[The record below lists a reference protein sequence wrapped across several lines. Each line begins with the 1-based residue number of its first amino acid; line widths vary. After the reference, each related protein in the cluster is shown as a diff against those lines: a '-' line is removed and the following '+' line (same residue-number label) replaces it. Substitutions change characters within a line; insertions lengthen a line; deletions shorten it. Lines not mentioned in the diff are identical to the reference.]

1 MVASPKAALR
11 PGWRAVLA
19 GVVLLAAA
27 SVPACTKGPRV
38 TTPPAASANPGDKGP
53 AADHS
58 AAYGGHEDT
67 LPAEAAVRVRPAP
80 KPVSDRDA
88 AISAVA
94 SGNPEGARDFLRG
107 HLEATPAD
115 LEARLALSRAL
126 THVGEYEAAGKVLAD
141 PKGAPS
147 DPAVV
152 QRRVDLMLRRG
163 DAKGA
168 LALLQSAR
176 KADPKSLPLRGDHL
190 DLLVRTGRG
199 DTPEAKD
206 LTEGLYDAYEA
217 GQAKT
222 AEELLAVALAALSR
236 GSTAGFKDANMVLED
251 AEQLAPAKDG
261 TWIADRILLTR
272 ADMFREKY
280 ASDDALTTYGLVLE
294 RDAWHA
300 DALAG
305 SARVYA
311 DSLQFAAASRVADEA
326 LQAAP
331 SHPGAHAVLAK
342 IALIEGR
349 REEART
355 RVDRQVLA
363 VDPVHPSGVAVLA
376 GLAMLEGQRPVYEKW
391 RRRAFELDPRGV
403 AFFRDLADILGFL
416 HLYPEADEVLA
427 EAVKLAPDDPGVQS
441 ALGVNLLRLGEE
453 ARGREA
459 LQKAWKR
466 DRFNERTLNV
476 LELYEETI
484 DKRYGERKVG
494 DLTVRLPDQD
504 REFVEAGLVRSVDAS
519 RKALDTAYGIKA
531 GALRLE
537 FFDSPDAFSIRTV
550 GVPSLGAVAVCFGPV
565 ITFIGP
571 YMGVHNVDMVIR
583 HELAHVYAIRKSGGR
598 VPRWFTEGLSEWES
612 ELADPAWARES
623 AELLSAARRAGKLRR
638 LSDLELAFIR
648 AESAEMMEVAYATS
662 AYAIRYLGETY
673 GREKLVAILEGYAAG
688 KDTADLFAKH
698 FGKEL
703 SIVEKDFEQWFFAQ
717 LDAKIGGWSP
727 TREGGK
733 PDARDGLWV
742 KAQEEAAG
750 HDEPAAIATL
760 EKLVTTG
767 GDGYL
772 PRLML
777 GRLLVDGPKP
787 AAAERHL
794 EAAIGHHKEAV
805 EPLVLL
811 ANLARTQGD
820 ATAEIGYLSRALLID
835 GDSIEPA
842 ARLLMLATVTG
853 DKAKA
858 DIALRRVQSIAPLH
872 PIALAGEGLARS
884 ASGDRKGAR
893 SHVDRALR
901 DLGTDGPGD
910 TFAVAALAA
919 SAVGEAAKAKELAE
933 LARRD
938 RRLPAVAKKKLSS
951 L

>member
-1 MVASPKAALR
+1 MFARPQVPR
-11 PGWRAVLA
+11 PGWRAALA
-19 GVVLLAAA
+19 GMVLLAVGSA
-27 SVPACTKGPRV
+27 PACTKGPRA
-38 TTPPAASANPGDKGP
+38 TTPPAASSDAAPGG
-53 AADHS
+53 ATSDHS
-58 AAYGGHEDT
+58 AAYAGHDDT
-67 LPAEAAVRVRPAP
+67 LPPEATARVRPEP
-80 KPVSDRDA
+80 KPVADRDA

-94 SGNPEGARDFLRG
+94 EGNPEGARDFLRE
-107 HLEATPAD
+107 HLEASQGD
-115 LEARLALSRAL
+115 LEARLALARAL
-126 THVGEYEAAGKVLAD
+126 ENLGEYEAAGKVLGDPEGKPGDPMVMIRRAIILSRRGD
-141 PKGAPS
+141 PKGA
-147 DPAVV
+147 
-152 QRRVDLMLRRG
+152 LE
-163 DAKGA
+163 
-168 LALLQSAR
+168 LLQAAH
-176 KADPKSLPLRGDHL
+176 KAAPQSLPVRGEL
-190 DLLVRTGRG
+190 LTLLVRTGRG

-217 GQAKT
+217 GEAKT
-222 AEELLAVALAALSR
+222 AEDLLAVAQAALSR
-236 GSTAGFKDANMVLED
+236 GSTGGFKDGNRVLEE

-261 TWIADRILLTR
+261 TWIGDRVLLTR

-280 ASDDALTTYGLVLE
+280 AADEALTTYNLVLE

-311 DSLQFAAASRVADEA
+311 DSLQFAAASRVAEEA
-326 LQAAP
+326 LQVAP
-331 SHPGAHAVLAK
+331 AHPDAHAVLAK

-349 REEART
+349 RDEART
-355 RVDRQVLA
+355 RVQSRVLA
-363 VDPVHPSGVAVLA
+363 VDPLHPSGLAVLA
-376 GLAMLEGQRPVYEKW
+376 GLAMLEGQRPVYAKW
-391 RRRAFELDPRGV
+391 RRRALDLDHRGV

-416 HLYPEADEVLA
+416 HLYPEADEVLQ
-427 EAVKLAPDDPGVQS
+427 EAVALAPDDPSVQS
-441 ALGVNLLRLGEE
+441 ALGVNLLRLGDEK
-453 ARGREA
+453 RGREA

-484 DKRYGERKVG
+484 DERYGERKVG

-504 REFVEAGLVRSVDAS
+504 REFVEPGLVRAVDAS
-519 RKALDTAYGIKA
+519 RKALDQAYGIKA

-571 YMGVHNVDMVIR
+571 YMGMHNVDMVIR

-623 AELLSAARRAGKLRR
+623 AGLLTAARRAGKLRR
-638 LSDLELAFIR
+638 LSELELAFIR
-648 AESAEMMEVAYATS
+648 AESPEMMEVAYATA
-662 AYAIRYLGETY
+662 AYAIRYLGQTY

-688 KDTADLFAKH
+688 KDTAELFAQH
-698 FGKEL
+698 LGTEL
-703 SIVEKDFEQWFFAQ
+703 AVVEKEFEAWFFAQ
-717 LDAKIGGWSP
+717 LDAKVGGWAP
-727 TREGGK
+727 TPEGAKGADER
-733 PDARDGLWV
+733 DALWV
-742 KAQEEAAG
+742 KAQEQAAG
-750 HDEPAAIATL
+750 HDEAAAIATL
-760 EKLVTTG
+760 EELVTKG

-777 GRLLVDGPKP
+777 GRLLIDGPKP

-794 EAAIGHHKEAV
+794 QAAAAHHKEAI

-820 ATAEIGYLSRALLID
+820 AAAEMKHLDRALAID

-842 ARLLMLATVTG
+842 ARLLMLALVTG
-853 DKAKA
+853 DKARA
-858 DIALRRVQSIAPLH
+858 DRALRRVQSIAPLH
-872 PIALAGEGLARS
+872 PIALAGEGLARL
-884 ASGDRKGAR
+884 AAGDRQSAR
-893 SHVDRALR
+893 AHVDRALR
-901 DLGTDGPGD
+901 DLGEDGPGD

-919 SAVGEAAKAKELAE
+919 AAVGETAKAKELAD
-933 LARRD
+933 LARKD

-951 L
+951 I